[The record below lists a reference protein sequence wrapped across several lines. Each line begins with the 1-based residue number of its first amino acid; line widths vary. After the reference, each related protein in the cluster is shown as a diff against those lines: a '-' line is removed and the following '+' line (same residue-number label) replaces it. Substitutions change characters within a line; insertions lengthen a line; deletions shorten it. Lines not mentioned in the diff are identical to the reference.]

1 MRYNDHR
8 YQTARKDRQTH
19 FRQHILQRVL
29 PYRLFVKGM
38 KIRKGISHFS
48 YSFTGPDRKIL
59 QYEGR
64 ILHGERDPDALSHYE
79 LSPLTFQQIRD
90 HPNYG
95 IWLATHLFANR
106 SSNAITYRNRLGLN
120 SKIACEQFINDPTS
134 PKAIGPDSQAQGD
147 SNRIYNELGLLKVEF
162 KLKVGK
168 RRKRIGAKKM
178 GRKRRKCGSESEGG
192 SERSRASGGGVV

>member
-1 MRYNDHR
+1 
-8 YQTARKDRQTH
+8 
-19 FRQHILQRVL
+19 
-29 PYRLFVKGM
+29 M

-64 ILHGERDPDALSHYE
+64 ILHGERDPDALSHYK

-106 SSNAITYRNRLGLN
+106 SSNAITYCNRLGLN
-120 SKIACEQFINDPTS
+120 SKIAYKQFINNPTF
-134 PKAIGPDSQAQGD
+134 PKAIGSDFQTQGD
-147 SNRIYNELGLLKVEF
+147 SNRIYNEFGLLKVEF

-168 RRKRIGAKKM
+168 RRKRIGVKKM
-178 GRKRRKCGSESEGG
+178 GRKRRKCGGESEGGDEKEGG